1 MKRFILIAGLSL
13 VAGSAW
19 AGPVGTWRV
28 TDGTANIEIAPC
40 YNALCG
46 TVAWSD
52 KPDQKDNKNPDVS
65 LRNRPVLGI
74 MVLQNMQ
81 PQGDKWVGSVY
92 NARDGHT
99 YDAKISM
106 RGDDTLRMEGC
117 LPGGVICGGQNWS
130 RVAPPTV
137 AAAPRAATPQ
147 PQANEVAVV
156 TPLPP
161 VGKESQAPTSVP
173 VQQQATVIPQAK
185 QETDSGLRPLDR
197 IVPQITSD
205 QAAAVGQT
213 ATDLINQMLAQH
225 DVRGARIDPAQ
236 AAEAARSAT
245 TMINRYL
252 R

>member
-1 MKRFILIAGLSL
+1 M
-13 VAGSAW
+13 
-19 AGPVGTWRV
+19 
-28 TDGTANIEIAPC
+28 
-40 YNALCG
+40 
-46 TVAWSD
+46 VAWSD

-99 YDAKISM
+99 YDANISM
-106 RGDDTLRMEGC
+106 RGEDTLRMEGC

-130 RVAPPTV
+130 RVAQPTV
-137 AAAPRAATPQ
+137 AAAPAVAIPQ

-161 VGKESQAPTSVP
+161 VGKESQAPTSIP
-173 VQQQATVIPQAK
+173 AQQQATVIPQVK

-213 ATDLINQMLAQH
+213 AADLINQMLIQH
-225 DVRGARIDPAQ
+225 DVRRARIDPAQ